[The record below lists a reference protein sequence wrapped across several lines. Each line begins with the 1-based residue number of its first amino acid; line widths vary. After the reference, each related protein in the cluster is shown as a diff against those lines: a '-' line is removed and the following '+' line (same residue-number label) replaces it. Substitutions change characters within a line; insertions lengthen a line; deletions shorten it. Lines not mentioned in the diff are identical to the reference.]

1 MKRFISLFIILSV
14 LFFGAMRVKAFTTNS
29 EPAPIGNN
37 WHPGFVEVNVEV
49 IDPASTWFPP
59 TAISKNA
66 LQTVLINVEHIVTI
80 GMFRGHTSKTPRY
93 AMLLSNE
100 SMLVVHHDYDDLLKL
115 IRASWVGAGKK

>member
-1 MKRFISLFIILSV
+1 MKQFISLFIILST
-14 LFFGAMRVKAFTTNS
+14 LFFGAMTVRAVAKS
-29 EPAPIGNN
+29 PEPASIGNN
-37 WHPGFVEVNVEV
+37 WHPGFVEVDVEV

-59 TAISKNA
+59 TSISKSA

-93 AMLLSNE
+93 AILLSNE

-115 IRASWVGAGKK
+115 IRAAWVGSGKK